1 MRLDVITIFPEY
13 LEPLRHALLGKA
25 IEQGILSVGVHD
37 LRDWATGNHKSVD
50 APPLGGGPGM
60 VMLPEVWGRA
70 LDDVATGRAGT
81 ELATAAAHR
90 NDKLRHDDVEQVA
103 PRPYP
108 AGRDGANTAP
118 TPNTANKAHRAD
130 GAQPA
135 HSEFEDEDDSKP
147 LLLAPTPAGTPF
159 TQADAQAWSREE
171 HIVFACGRY
180 EGIDQRVF
188 DDARRNYRV
197 REVSIG
203 DYVLIGGEVAVLV
216 IAEAVTRLVPGVLGN
231 TESHEED
238 SFSDGL
244 LEGPSYTK
252 PRQWRGIDVPEVLLS
267 GDHGKIARWRRDQS
281 LERTRHVRPDLIERA
296 RRENLLDKDD
306 LFTLDAQELSTD
318 IAVIMNAVA
327 WEKTRNKLA
336 KKLRRAGY
344 LADNIS
350 VELMDTRCEPD
361 NIVVNQYLAAED
373 RPLLDPVYR
382 VVVEG
387 RSALPPRKAT
397 AVVVGA
403 LPGVEY
409 WYGTTAAAAA
419 GDAGKKGTGEPSIS

>member
-1 MRLDVITIFPEY
+1 MRLDVVTIFPDY
-13 LEPLRHALLGKA
+13 LDPLRHALLGKA

-60 VMLPEVWGRA
+60 VMLPEVWGSA
-70 LDDVATGRAGT
+70 LDDVAAGRAGI
-81 ELATAAAHR
+81 ELDTAAAHR
-90 NDKLRHDDVEQVA
+90 NDKLRHDDVAKVA
-103 PRPYP
+103 PRPY
-108 AGRDGANTAP
+108 A
-118 TPNTANKAHRAD
+118 AD
-130 GAQPA
+130 GNADA
-135 HSEFEDEDDSKP
+135 DADKP
-147 LLLAPTPAGTPF
+147 LLLVPTPAGTPF

-188 DDARRNYRV
+188 EDAEKKYRV

-216 IAEAVTRLVPGVLGN
+216 IAEAVTRLIPGVLGN

-252 PRQWRGIDVPEVLLS
+252 PRQWRGIDAPEVLLS

-281 LERTRHVRPDLIERA
+281 LERTQRVRPELIEKA
-296 RRENLLDKDD
+296 RQDGTLDNKD
-306 LFTLDAQELSTD
+306 LFTLDAREVSTD
-318 IAVIMNAVA
+318 IGVIMSATA
-327 WEKTRNKLA
+327 WEKNKNKVA

-344 LADNIS
+344 PADHVD
-350 VELMDTRCEPD
+350 VEVMDTSCQPD
-361 NIVVNQYLAAED
+361 NVVVNQYLAAED
-373 RPLLDPVYR
+373 GPLLDPVYR
-382 VVVEG
+382 VVVTG
-387 RSALPPRKAT
+387 RTTLTPQQAT
-397 AVVVGA
+397 QAVVNA

-409 WYGTTAAAAA
+409 WYGSTV
-419 GDAGKKGTGEPSIS
+419 ERR